1 MTAGSTWGRIICVPD
16 SGLPSLFEWLDHD
29 PGGFSELLIWLPP
42 DDLASELMEGFH
54 LPLRCYRGT
63 DGVRRFSPVGVT
75 NQKDRRKEPVASFDG
90 FLALAWLGGFAVL
103 CREFDLC
110 KEQRFS
116 YRLMWFLF
124 QRLRKMQE
132 HIMREFRWSRD
143 LSLQHGNREFSEDSN
158 ILRSIVLPGD
168 YLNNKGRQSIRILRR
183 KGKQAAQ
190 DAGILEPTDYECL
203 QFGIWSAAKEWP
215 LQLHDSEATT
225 LLIRQALFDVEGE
238 SHPEDTELREIL
250 VERFSV
256 AFENHLD
263 DSTDAFNMWFFSSSV
278 IKQLAKKKKARGGA
292 LEGKL
297 VRDGLIRLGWD
308 AYTYVAGCLNVQ
320 MQAFANALPE
330 PLTDRESQIF
340 KEMHRWQPH
349 WGNLCL
355 LQLWERV
362 SFAGPAFRHAIEN
375 HGDRDAISACK
386 RMLQYYSALAR
397 ARRGADRKEK
407 TTKKQGQPLEF
418 NENRDSERSVSA
430 FDPGDKVPKPGR
442 ISDSRDDVRGAKAF
456 AARVFE
462 DLRVRCKC
470 QTQEE
475 ANLHVLPETNSTY
488 GGTISILLTCETC
501 GFESEKRVD
510 FQHLKALGQAVF
522 GTDRAD

>member
-1 MTAGSTWGRIICVPD
+1 M
-16 SGLPSLFEWLDHD
+16 
-29 PGGFSELLIWLPP
+29 
-42 DDLASELMEGFH
+42 
-54 LPLRCYRGT
+54 
-63 DGVRRFSPVGVT
+63 
-75 NQKDRRKEPVASFDG
+75 NQRDRRKEPVASFDE

-110 KEQRFS
+110 KGQRFS

-132 HIMREFRWSRD
+132 HIMREFRWSGD
-143 LSLQHGNREFSEDSN
+143 LYLRHGNREFSEDSN

-168 YLNNKGRQSIRILRR
+168 YLNNKGRESIRILRR

-190 DAGILEPTDYECL
+190 DAGILEPTDFECL

-225 LLIRQALFDVEGE
+225 LLIRQALFDVDGE
-238 SHPEDTELREIL
+238 SHPEDIELREIL

-256 AFENHLD
+256 AFENHRN
-263 DSTDAFNMWFFSSSV
+263 DSTDAFNTWFFNSSV
-278 IKQLAKKKKARGGA
+278 IKQLARQKKTRGGA

-297 VRDGLIRLGWD
+297 LRDGLIRLGWD
-308 AYTYVAGCLNVQ
+308 AYTYVAECLNVQ

-330 PLTDRESQIF
+330 LLTDWESQIF
-340 KEMHRWQPH
+340 TEMHQRQAH

-362 SFAGPAFRHAIEN
+362 SFAGPAFRHVIEN
-375 HGDRDAISACK
+375 HGDRQAISACH
-386 RMLQYYSALAR
+386 RMLQDYSALAK
-397 ARRGADRKEK
+397 ARQGADRRGKSS
-407 TTKKQGQPLEF
+407 KKQGQAFEF

-430 FDPGDKVPKPGR
+430 FDLDDEVPKPGR
-442 ISDSRDDVRGAKAF
+442 RSASRNDVRGAKAF
-456 AARVFE
+456 AARVFL
-462 DLRVRCKC
+462 DQKVGCKC
-470 QTQEE
+470 QSQEE
-475 ANLHVLPETNSTY
+475 ADWHVMPDTNSTDE
-488 GGTISILLTCETC
+488 GPISILLTCETC

-510 FQHLKALGQAVF
+510 FQHLEALGQAVF
-522 GTDRAD
+522 